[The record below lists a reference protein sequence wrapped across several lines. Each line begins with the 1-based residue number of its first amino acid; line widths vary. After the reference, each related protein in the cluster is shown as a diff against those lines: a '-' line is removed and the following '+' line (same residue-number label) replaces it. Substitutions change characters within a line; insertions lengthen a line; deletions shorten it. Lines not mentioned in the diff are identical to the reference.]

1 MTSDFR
7 SLCAELAGWIERSTR
22 HYIRDPDVLIRARA
36 ALAEPEDISYEFI
49 ISGPDY
55 CTQAGG
61 MAPSLQ
67 QAIDNGRHYLAQYL
81 QDGLHILEVRRIET
95 VFTSTGEDQ

>member
-1 MTSDFR
+1 MTTDFR
-7 SLCAELAGWIERSTR
+7 ALCAELLDELQYQTDWSVAEELK
-22 HYIRDPDVLIRARA
+22 DRARA
-36 ALAEPEDISYEFI
+36 ALAQPEDISYEFI

-67 QAIDNGRHYLAQYL
+67 QAIDEGRHYLAQYL
-81 QDGLHILEVRRIET
+81 QDGPHTLEVRRIEI